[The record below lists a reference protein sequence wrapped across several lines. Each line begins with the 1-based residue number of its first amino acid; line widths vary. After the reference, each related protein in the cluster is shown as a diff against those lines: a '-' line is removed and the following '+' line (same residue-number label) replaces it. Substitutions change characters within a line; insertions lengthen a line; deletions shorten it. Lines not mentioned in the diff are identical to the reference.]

1 MTGWYT
7 PFHFGG
13 EALEQELKTLY
24 DAQKYDLQILELQR
38 KVVAAPNRI
47 EALDREL
54 QGIIDKVEREK
65 TIIEELDKERKKKE
79 RDLEVEREKIKKLES
94 KLYDLKTNKEY
105 QALLKEI
112 ETIKTANDALE
123 EDILVLMDKVEEFKK
138 DFENTQAFL
147 KVRQKEIDE
156 EKKIL
161 RDEISSIDR
170 DIASL
175 TKHRDDLLILISQNL
190 KNIYEMLREKR
201 NGVAVVNV
209 RNGVCLGCYM
219 NIPPQLFIEVTKN
232 LQIINCPSCN
242 RIFFYSEED

>member
-1 MTGWYT
+1 M
-7 PFHFGG
+7 
-13 EALEQELKTLY
+13 EQELKTLY
-24 DAQKYDLQILELQR
+24 DAQKYDVQILDLQR

-47 EALDREL
+47 EALDKEL

-112 ETIKTANDALE
+112 ETIKTTNDTLE
-123 EDILVLMDKVEEFKK
+123 EEILVLMDKVEEFKK
-138 DFENTQAFL
+138 DFENTQIFL
-147 KVRQKEIDE
+147 KTRQAEIDD
-156 EKKIL
+156 EKKTL

-175 TKHRDDLLILISQNL
+175 TKHRDDLLVLISQNL
-190 KNIYEMLREKR
+190 RTIYEMLREKR

-242 RIFFYSEED
+242 RIFFYAEED